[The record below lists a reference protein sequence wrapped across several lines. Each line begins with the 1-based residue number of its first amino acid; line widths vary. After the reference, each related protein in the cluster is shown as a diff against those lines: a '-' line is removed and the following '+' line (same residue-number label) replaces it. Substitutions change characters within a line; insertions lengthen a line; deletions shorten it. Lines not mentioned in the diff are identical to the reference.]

1 MTDRGF
7 LISDD
12 LEIVGVSLNIPAFV
26 NGHDQLTK
34 AEVEENQAIASV
46 RIQVERAIWHVK
58 KISPDQEGSHINT
71 SRLNKSNVESLCLI
85 I

>member
-58 KISPDQEGSHINT
+58 KFRQIKKEVTLTLQG
-71 SRLNKSNVESLCLI
+71 
-85 I
+85 

>member
-12 LEIVGVSLNIPAFV
+12 LEIVGVSLNITAFV

-34 AEVEENQAIASV
+34 AEVEESQAIASV
-46 RIQVERAIWHVK
+46 RIQVGRAI
-58 KISPDQEGSHINT
+58 
-71 SRLNKSNVESLCLI
+71 
-85 I
+85 